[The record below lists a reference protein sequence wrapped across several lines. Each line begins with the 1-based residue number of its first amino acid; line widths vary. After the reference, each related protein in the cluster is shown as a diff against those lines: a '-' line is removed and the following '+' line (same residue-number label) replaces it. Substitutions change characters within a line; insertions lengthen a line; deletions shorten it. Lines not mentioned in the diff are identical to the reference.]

1 MIKIK
6 MLKHATCVLLVGQQV
21 YPNIHFIHSGSG
33 LSLVYDPEITGL
45 R

>member
-21 YPNIHFIHSGSG
+21 YPNRDGVTTIYSQWEWIIP
-33 LSLVYDPEITGL
+33 SL
-45 R
+45 